1 MQRTFIKDV
10 ITTQLIS
17 KEDPFGKLVV
27 AESGTNLSI
36 DIKRI
41 FFVYG
46 SKDVKRGH
54 HAHKEL
60 TQILIVVNGACDV
73 MCDDGI
79 ERKTFRL
86 DTPESALVIPP
97 GIWAEQQYL
106 ESDTVLTVLCDK
118 TYQESDY
125 IRDYKQFTDYRSGD
139 K

>member
-1 MQRTFIKDV
+1 
-10 ITTQLIS
+10 
-17 KEDPFGKLVV
+17 
-27 AESGTNLSI
+27 
-36 DIKRI
+36 
-41 FFVYG
+41 
-46 SKDVKRGH
+46 
-54 HAHKEL
+54 
-60 TQILIVVNGACDV
+60 